1 MFLCMPGCIHFFFD
15 FFWLCSKHCIWFRGA
30 LLLVRWFNSTNH
42 RNRGGLYLFFI
53 PFTGL
58 TEASETVG
66 DGPYLWVFLAAVCVT
81 YWAVVFLEHAGKWHI
96 YDVIERLDLMLI
108 SFLMLYLGLP
118 RVVITIFFVFQG
130 CCVPMRWLYAWV
142 TKLSSSEVK
151 DIIYILIRGFVG
163 ICSIVA
169 ALVMVLLLCAC
180 RIIPPLPP
188 WVRGAGETLCRIKL
202 VHCCVLSQ

>member
-1 MFLCMPGCIHFFFD
+1 MFLCMPGCIYFFYFFFD
-15 FFWLCSKHCIWFRGA
+15 CTVNTVSGSEAPF
-30 LLLVRWFNSTNH
+30 LLVRWLNSTNH
-42 RNRGGLYLFFI
+42 KNGGSLYLFFI

-58 TEASETVG
+58 TETSETVG

-118 RVVITIFFVFQG
+118 RVVIAIFLAFQG
-130 CCVPMRWLYAWV
+130 CCVPIRWLYAWV

-151 DIIYILIRGFVG
+151 DVVYILIRGFVG

-169 ALVMVLLLCAC
+169 ALVMVLLLCVC